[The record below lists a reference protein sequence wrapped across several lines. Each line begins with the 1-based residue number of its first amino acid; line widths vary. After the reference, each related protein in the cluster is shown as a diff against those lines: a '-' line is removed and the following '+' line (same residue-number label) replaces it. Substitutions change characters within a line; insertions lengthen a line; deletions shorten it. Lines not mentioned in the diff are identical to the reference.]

1 MKILYLD
8 CGMGAAGDMLTA
20 ALAELLPDPE
30 AFAAELNGLGIPSV
44 TFALIPAEKCG
55 IKGSRMEVLVHGE
68 EEQEAEEHG
77 HHHHHDHEEEHHH
90 HHDHEEEHHHHP
102 EHEEEHHHHH
112 AHSTL
117 PGIEETVNALK
128 LSENVRKNVL
138 AVYRRIAEAE
148 SAVHG
153 RPVEEIHF
161 HEVGALDAV
170 ADVTAVCL
178 LMEKLA
184 PDEVIASPVHAG
196 SGTVKCAHGI
206 LPVPAPAT
214 ALLLQGVPIYST
226 EIKGELCTPT
236 GAALLTTFADRFE
249 AMPLMRTEKIGYGMG
264 KKDFPRANCVRAFL
278 GESEEEKT
286 EIMTELSVNV
296 DDMTAEEIAFA
307 CERLFEAGAVEVY
320 TVAANMKKNRP
331 GTLIKIICAP
341 EKKEAVIRAAFRH
354 TATLG
359 IRSVE
364 TKRYI
369 LSRKSESR
377 ETKWGPVRV
386 KSSEGYGAKREKI
399 EYEDL
404 ARIAKAEGI
413 PLEEARK
420 AAQAALREEN

>member
-30 AFAAELNGLGIPSV
+30 AFAAELNGLGIPGV

-184 PDEVIASPVHAG
+184 PDEVIASPVHVG

-278 GESEEEKT
+278 GESGEEKT

-377 ETKWGPVRV
+377 ETKWGPIRV
-386 KSSEGYGAKREKI
+386 KSSEGYGAKRDKI
-399 EYEDL
+399 EYEEL
-404 ARIAKAEGI
+404 ARIAKTEGI

>member
-20 ALAELLPDPE
+20 ALTELLPDPE
-30 AFAAELNGLGIPSV
+30 AFADELNELGIPGV
-44 TFALIPAEKCG
+44 KYRLVPAEKCG

-68 EEQEAEEHG
+68 EEGEAEEHG
-77 HHHHHDHEEEHHH
+77 HHHPDQEG
-90 HHDHEEEHHHHP
+90 EHHHHP

-112 AHSTL
+112 HAHSTL
-117 PGIEETVNALK
+117 SGIAETVNALP
-128 LSENVRKNVL
+128 LPERVRENVL

-148 SAVHG
+148 SIVHG

-161 HEVGALDAV
+161 HEVGAMDAV

-178 LMEKLA
+178 LMDRLA
-184 PDEVIASPVHAG
+184 PDEVIASPVHVG

-214 ALLLQGVPIYST
+214 ALLLKDVPIYST

-236 GAALLTTFADRFE
+236 GAALLTAFADRFE
-249 AMPLMRTEKIGYGMG
+249 PMPLMRTEKIGYGMG

-307 CERLFEAGAVEVY
+307 CEKLFEAGAVEVY

-331 GTLIKIICAP
+331 GTLIKIICVP
-341 EKKEAVIRAAFRH
+341 EKKNEVIRAAFRH

-359 IRSVE
+359 IREIE

-386 KSSEGYGAKREKI
+386 KSSEGYGVKREKI

-404 ARIAKAEGI
+404 ARIARAEGI
-413 PLEEARK
+413 SLENARK